1 MLRWSILLNA
11 CDYTINYRPGKEIA
25 NADALSRL
33 PKQSTENNGSH
44 NPVILLL
51 ETIDNSPLHSKDIAR
66 ITAKDPILTRMNE
79 RLKPYVTCQ
88 HEISIHNGCLL
99 WGSRVIIPLQAR
111 HKILKEL
118 HVGHPGIVRMKALA
132 RCYVWWPKL
141 DTEIENL
148 VRTCELCQ
156 QSRASPPHAPV
167 HKWESPRIPWS
178 RIHVDLAGPIYGKN
192 FLIVVDAFS
201 KWLEVRVLKN
211 TISES
216 VISCLRQIF
225 SIHGLPDIIVSD
237 NATSRPPPFTRS
249 QAERMVRTT
258 KEFLK
263 KMTQCDWEYNLA
275 NFLFCQHVTPCT
287 TTGKSPAELLMNRR
301 LRTLDRLQADE
312 YAKNYSSEKT
322 WKPAI
327 VVTPRGPLS
336 YQVQSEDGQLWRRHI
351 DQLRKRYVTAE
362 QNHSAERIEAQK
374 DETGERTV
382 EAIPDEDTAGRN
394 CSMKVLDNRD
404 RLRDKEDTHNGS
416 ETTNHIIISCFE
428 NLMDGRSFANNFEDY
443 CPSNRAQ
450 YLSENG
456 ETLNDHWSSRIRDC
470 IYYLTPLWINAIR
483 NESENDFSVY
493 TGISEAVKSINM
505 TKRWKTRTPTFLCG
519 TGGSYAIE
527 ALVHRSAKQDDIASG
542 ALEKLIAMANETENE
557 DLPDELLYGRSGYL
571 YSLML
576 VRKEFGNFSG
586 LDAAIAKV
594 VDEVYRSGIRLGNN
608 TQCKLLYK
616 WHGTYYLGAAH
627 GLAGILFTL
636 MRTPNF
642 CGNVDL
648 KSAVEQTIDYLITLR
663 FPSGNYP
670 SSLGKETDKLVHW
683 CHGAPGFI
691 HMFIQAFAIYGKEEY
706 FKEAVACADVI
717 WARGL
722 LKKGYGLCHGTAGN
736 GYAFLA
742 MYQLTDDLKYLHR
755 ALKFAEWIFDYG
767 KHGCRIADRPYS
779 LYEGLAGT
787 IYYLVDLLKP
797 KEAAFPGERSTNR
810 GYAQNI
816 LSI

>member
-1 MLRWSILLNA
+1 
-11 CDYTINYRPGKEIA
+11 
-25 NADALSRL
+25 
-33 PKQSTENNGSH
+33 
-44 NPVILLL
+44 
-51 ETIDNSPLHSKDIAR
+51 
-66 ITAKDPILTRMNE
+66 
-79 RLKPYVTCQ
+79 
-88 HEISIHNGCLL
+88 
-99 WGSRVIIPLQAR
+99 
-111 HKILKEL
+111 
-118 HVGHPGIVRMKALA
+118 
-132 RCYVWWPKL
+132 
-141 DTEIENL
+141 
-148 VRTCELCQ
+148 
-156 QSRASPPHAPV
+156 
-167 HKWESPRIPWS
+167 
-178 RIHVDLAGPIYGKN
+178 
-192 FLIVVDAFS
+192 
-201 KWLEVRVLKN
+201 
-211 TISES
+211 
-216 VISCLRQIF
+216 
-225 SIHGLPDIIVSD
+225 
-237 NATSRPPPFTRS
+237 
-249 QAERMVRTT
+249 
-258 KEFLK
+258 
-263 KMTQCDWEYNLA
+263 
-275 NFLFCQHVTPCT
+275 
-287 TTGKSPAELLMNRR
+287 
-301 LRTLDRLQADE
+301 
-312 YAKNYSSEKT
+312 
-322 WKPAI
+322 
-327 VVTPRGPLS
+327 
-336 YQVQSEDGQLWRRHI
+336 
-351 DQLRKRYVTAE
+351 
-362 QNHSAERIEAQK
+362 
-374 DETGERTV
+374 
-382 EAIPDEDTAGRN
+382 
-394 CSMKVLDNRD
+394 
-404 RLRDKEDTHNGS
+404 
-416 ETTNHIIISCFE
+416 
-428 NLMDGRSFANNFEDY
+428 LMDGRSFANNFEDY
-443 CPSNRAQ
+443 CLSNRTQ

-493 TGISEAVKSINM
+493 TGISGYALLYYHLYQKLNDDNSSDYLTKAVKSINM

-527 ALVHRSAKQDDIASG
+527 ALVHRSAKQDAIASG

-594 VDEVYRSGIRLGNN
+594 VDEIYRSGIRLGNN

-779 LYEGLAGT
+779 LYEGSFLYDNSGETRNIRKANVNCFFFLRLGLAGT

-797 KEAAFPGERSTNR
+797 KEAAFPGF
-810 GYAQNI
+810 Y
-816 LSI
+816 